1 MSELSVWSIGA
12 SSPLGLDARQTALFW
27 RAGKAD
33 PRGTRFRDK
42 TGVSVGA
49 VRSANLSDDTVGYER
64 MLALAIPALEEV
76 LSAAPAQLRSEKT
89 ILLLSLPEL
98 YEGEDERIATRL
110 LFDLAKAVNLSLDD
124 RSAVVRLGRAGFAA
138 LLGRAQLYGDIRV
151 IIGGVDSYYDAARMA
166 TLDTGFRLLSERSA
180 NGFIPG
186 EAAAFVCVSPKLR
199 KVPTEVRRLATITL
213 VATGEQDL
221 DGPPTAGCFTK
232 LLRDP
237 RLPHPIPW
245 VLTDL
250 NGERHRVKE
259 WTYAAM
265 RNPATIDPE
274 KTIIQNVPRDF
285 GDVGAASGALLL
297 VIGTL
302 GLTLGFGAGSSVAIV
317 TASDGKERALIHLAR
332 NDE

>member
-76 LSAAPAQLRSEKT
+76 LSAAPPQLRSEKT

-138 LLGRAQLYGDIRV
+138 LLGRAQLYGDIRA

-166 TLDTGFRLLSERSA
+166 TLDTV
-180 NGFIPG
+180 IT
-186 EAAAFVCVSPKLR
+186 AAPL
-199 KVPTEVRRLATITL
+199 
-213 VATGEQDL
+213 
-221 DGPPTAGCFTK
+221 
-232 LLRDP
+232 
-237 RLPHPIPW
+237 
-245 VLTDL
+245 
-250 NGERHRVKE
+250 
-259 WTYAAM
+259 
-265 RNPATIDPE
+265 
-274 KTIIQNVPRDF
+274 
-285 GDVGAASGALLL
+285 
-297 VIGTL
+297 L
-302 GLTLGFGAGSSVAIV
+302 GLLGTVTGMMRTFGAVGP
-317 TASDGKERALIHLAR
+317 
-332 NDE
+332 